1 MPEEWRDIDGYE
13 GLYKVSNTGKIKS
26 TDRILYMGKNYV
38 PSKVKGKLI
47 KTRISKNGYVLVTLS
62 SKSKTRH
69 FYVHRL
75 VAETFIP
82 NPENK
87 REVNHID
94 TNKLNNDVSN
104 LEWVTSSENKI
115 HAHANGLMENKYVGA
130 EKRAK
135 KQRIPLVM
143 DEDTLVYG
151 VNKTANELGFSPACI
166 TQVLHGDRDKT
177 HGHTFRRAT
186 KNDILRLIDN

>member
-1 MPEEWRDIDGYE
+1 MTEECRDIDGYE

-26 TDRILYMGKNYV
+26 VDRILYMGKNYV
-38 PSKVKGKLI
+38 PTKVKGKLI
-47 KTRISKNGYVLVTLS
+47 KTRISKNEYVMATLS
-62 SKSKTRH
+62 SKGKTRH

-87 REVNHID
+87 REVNRID

-115 HAHANGLMENKYVGA
+115 HAHANWLMENKYVVA
-130 EKRAK
+130 
-135 KQRIPLVM
+135 
-143 DEDTLVYG
+143 
-151 VNKTANELGFSPACI
+151 
-166 TQVLHGDRDKT
+166 
-177 HGHTFRRAT
+177 
-186 KNDILRLIDN
+186 